1 MKIRLI
7 ILLLSFVFFVGCNN
21 ETETV
26 QVLTNS
32 QRQHE
37 IEAITT
43 TIKNYNKATNARDW
57 SALVNTLN
65 DEVTFFGSDKGETS
79 KDMAAFKETVKQQW
93 EDYTTFEYGTIQDV
107 YVEMDNYGTFA
118 NVIYGVP
125 LSVVSKYGVS
135 EELFV
140 IVQRTLKKDMKNDKW
155 VICSGILSIP
165 RAEKPEASLAK
176 SVNK

>member
-1 MKIRLI
+1 
-7 ILLLSFVFFVGCNN
+7 
-21 ETETV
+21 
-26 QVLTNS
+26 
-32 QRQHE
+32 
-37 IEAITT
+37 
-43 TIKNYNKATNARDW
+43 
-57 SALVNTLN
+57 
-65 DEVTFFGSDKGETS
+65 
-79 KDMAAFKETVKQQW
+79 
-93 EDYTTFEYGTIQDV
+93 
-107 YVEMDNYGTFA
+107 MDNYGTFA

-140 IVQRTLKKDMKNDKW
+140 IVQRTLKKEMKNDKW

>member
-26 QVLTNS
+26 QLLTNS

-79 KDMAAFKETVKQQW
+79 KDMAAF
-93 EDYTTFEYGTIQDV
+93 
-107 YVEMDNYGTFA
+107 
-118 NVIYGVP
+118 
-125 LSVVSKYGVS
+125 L
-135 EELFV
+135 
-140 IVQRTLKKDMKNDKW
+140 
-155 VICSGILSIP
+155 
-165 RAEKPEASLAK
+165 
-176 SVNK
+176 